1 MLRLPPFRLLRPRT
15 LAEAARL
22 LVEEGAADQTA
33 VGPAGS
39 AGTAPSPVG
48 SAGTAPPVR
57 LVAGGTDLWPNMKR
71 RHQRAAA
78 VVSLMG
84 VPELAG
90 IRNGGGAAASEPD
103 APGRPDGPAADAA
116 PGADGAVRIGATTL
130 LDDVARHP
138 LIAGR
143 YPALAAAV
151 ASISSPPLRNMGT
164 IGGNL
169 CVDTRC
175 TYYNQTEEWRR
186 SIDYCMKA
194 EGTICWVATSSPR
207 CWAHSA
213 SDSAPMLCA
222 LGAGVRLASARGERV
237 VPVAGLYRDDGID
250 YLARRPD
257 EILAEIEL
265 PADAGRDRCRSAFWK
280 LRRRGSIDFA
290 VLSVAAAVWTDA
302 AGDVSRAR
310 IYLGAVGSAPV
321 AAEAA
326 AALLVGQPLRALAGD
341 QELLAAAGRLVR
353 KAATPMDNT
362 DFQAQ
367 WRGVMAARYAEAAL
381 RELAGGERQRLAP
394 RHPLPA
400 A

>member
-1 MLRLPPFRLLRPRT
+1 MLRLPPFKLLRPRT
-15 LAEAARL
+15 LEEAARL
-22 LVEEGAADQTA
+22 LVEEGASE
-33 VGPAGS
+33 GR
-39 AGTAPSPVG
+39 
-48 SAGTAPPVR
+48 PVR

-71 RHQRAAA
+71 RHQQAAA

-84 VPELAG
+84 IPGLAG
-90 IRNGGGAAASEPD
+90 IRNG
-103 APGRPDGPAADAA
+103 
-116 PGADGAVRIGATTL
+116 GAVRIGATTL

-138 LIAGR
+138 LIADR
-143 YPALAAAV
+143 YPALATAV

-164 IGGNL
+164 LGGNL

-186 SIDYCMKA
+186 AIDYCMKA
-194 EGTICWVATSSPR
+194 EGSICWVATSSPR

-222 LGAGVRLASARGERV
+222 LGASVRLASRDGERV
-237 VPVAGLYRDDGID
+237 LPVADLYRDDGID
-250 YLARRPD
+250 YLTRRPE
-257 EILAEIEL
+257 EILTAVEL
-265 PADAGRDRCRSAFWK
+265 PAAAAGDACRSAFWK

-302 AGDVSRAR
+302 AGVVSRAR
-310 IYLGAVGSAPV
+310 IYLGAVGSSPV
-321 AAEAA
+321 AASAA
-326 AALLVGQPLRALAGD
+326 AQLLVGQPLRSLAED
-341 QELLAAAGRLVR
+341 PEVIAAAVRLAR

-367 WRGVMAARYAEAAL
+367 WRGVMAARYVEAAL